1 MNLHVPRDYSNLK
14 LARSINSATSA
25 CMSTEM
31 YNVSFP
37 SSRDN
42 ALRVYDY
49 LRSRSRHICV
59 TFQEEAPL
67 LRHYFEMNSQ
77 AVPLLAKDSA

>member
-1 MNLHVPRDYSNLK
+1 
-14 LARSINSATSA
+14 
-25 CMSTEM
+25 MSTEM

-49 LRSRSRHICV
+49 LRFTQPPHLRNLSR
-59 TFQEEAPL
+59 EAL
-67 LRHYFEMNSQ
+67 LLYHCFEMNSQ